1 MTLCIGRREFIT
13 LLGGA
18 AVAWPLSASAQQT
31 AMPVVGILSS
41 ESLNTP
47 QARVRAVRQGLNEE
61 GFVEG
66 RNIEIEYRFADGA
79 YERLPALAADLVR
92 RQVAVI
98 VATGA
103 INSVLAAK
111 AATATIPIVF
121 TTGSDPVELGLVKS
135 LNRPGGNLTG
145 VTVLSVELVPKKL
158 ELLHEVVPAATVV
171 GVLVNPAN
179 ASVAEAMSIDLQAA
193 ARSLGLQLDILGAS
207 SEREIDDAFATFAQR
222 RAQALLVGP
231 FAYFNTKSEQIA
243 GLTLRYATPAVFQ
256 NREFAVAGGLMSY
269 GAGGIDAY
277 RRAGAY
283 AGQILKGAKPADLPV
298 QQSTKVEL
306 IINLKTARALGL
318 DVPSTL
324 LARADEV
331 IE

>member
-1 MTLCIGRREFIT
+1 LRRRDFIQT
-13 LLGGA
+13 IGGA
-18 AVAWPLSASAQQT
+18 ATWPLAARAQQS
-31 AMPVVGILSS
+31 ALPVVGILSS

-47 QARVRAVRQGLNEE
+47 QARVSAVRQGLNEE

-79 YERLPALAADLVR
+79 YERLPALTADLVR

-103 INSVLAAK
+103 NNSVLAAK
-111 AATATIPIVF
+111 AATTTIPIVF
-121 TTGSDPVELGLVKS
+121 TTGSDPVVLGLVKS

-179 ASVAEAMSIDLQAA
+179 ASVAEAMSKDLQAA
-193 ARSLGLQLDILGAS
+193 ARNLGLQLHILGAS

-222 RAQALLVGP
+222 QTQALLVGP

-269 GAGGIDAY
+269 GGGGIDAY

-306 IINLKTARALGL
+306 TINLKTAKALGVT
-318 DVPSTL
+318 VPISL
-324 LARADEV
+324 LGRADEV